1 MLRVALRPQFLGLL
15 ALMVAAT
22 LVCGLLAGWQWDRA
36 HRALSDKAAGSQLL
50 GDIRDVVEVGGAV
63 TNAIAGDTVTAS
75 GRYLPGEQVLVPGR
89 HIDGTDAV
97 VVVSALEIALEDG
110 TRARL
115 PVARGWLPAADVLGA
130 DGEIDAALAPTP
142 PAGEVEISGRLEAS
156 EAASGGVSDGVASE
170 IATPLLVNEWG
181 SPMYAG
187 FVAVDQPTAPLRPLP
202 PAESRFSQGLDWQ
215 NIGYS
220 FQWVLFAV
228 FFLYLWWR
236 SVRTTHLDEV
246 ADRREA
252 MQRALGGAEDG
263 AAPGPAAAPA
273 TPAAA
278 VGAAPATPA
287 AAVGAAPATPAAAVG
302 AAPSSAAPR
311 TTAPTPDKDV

>member
-1 MLRVALRPQFLGLL
+1 MVRMLRVALRPRFLGLL

-22 LVCGLLAGWQWDRA
+22 MVCGLLAGWQWDRA

-75 GRYLPGEQVLVPGR
+75 GRYLPGEQVVVPGR
-89 HIDGTDAV
+89 HLDGTDAV
-97 VVVSALEIALEDG
+97 VVVSALEIELEDG

-115 PVARGWLPAADVLGA
+115 PVARGWLPAADVRGA
-130 DGEIDAALAPTP
+130 DGAIDAALAPP
-142 PAGEVEISGRLEAS
+142 PPPGEVEISGRLEAS
-156 EAASGGVSDGVASE
+156 EAATGGVSDGVASE

-220 FQWVLFAV
+220 LQWVLFAV

-236 SVRTTHLDEV
+236 SVRTAHLDEV

-252 MQRALGGAEDG
+252 MQRALEDPDTEP
-263 AAPGPAAAPA
+263 APASTTPASTAAASTTAVPNIPERS
-273 TPAAA
+273 TAA
-278 VGAAPATPA
+278 VGAT
-287 AAVGAAPATPAAAVG
+287 
-302 AAPSSAAPR
+302 PSSAALEA
-311 TTAPTPDKDV
+311 TAPTPDKDV